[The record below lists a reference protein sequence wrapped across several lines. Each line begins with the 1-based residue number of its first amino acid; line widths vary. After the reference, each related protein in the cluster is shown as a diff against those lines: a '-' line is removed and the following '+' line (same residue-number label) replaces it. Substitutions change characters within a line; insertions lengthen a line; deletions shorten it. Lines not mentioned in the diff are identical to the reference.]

1 MCISILYQSLSA
13 KHQNA
18 ENLFQIEPNSGI
30 ITLTNAIPPSIP
42 SYVLNITAYDDGSCC
57 GGYPRLSSS
66 SFVIIMI
73 MDINN
78 NNPTF
83 PSCTYAPSVL
93 ENQPPGTRV
102 VDVSTI
108 DQRQRTVRDD
118 VLILLSHLMHS
129 KFRGRFIMCLF
140 LYICLMKVTATDPD
154 RGENGKITYSVV
166 TPNNQEQNFQVNAEN
181 GTVYTKKMFD
191 RESEAGLRGYSVTIK
206 AEDHGESQQLNTL
219 CTFWVKIKDLNDN
232 PPVFDTESYMQ
243 TVLRSTSVN
252 KRIMGVLAVDKDKE
266 INAEVQY
273 SLVDNPGEY
282 FRVDTD
288 TGGLYLQKSLS
299 TVPVRQFNNM
309 YDKCICSK
317 NDMG

>member
-1 MCISILYQSLSA
+1 MCIIILYVFFSA

-108 DQRQRTVRDD
+108 DQRKRTVRDD
-118 VLILLSHLMHS
+118 VLMLLSHLMHS
-129 KFRGRFIMCLF
+129 KL
-140 LYICLMKVTATDPD
+140 
-154 RGENGKITYSVV
+154 GEDSLCVYS
-166 TPNNQEQNFQVNAEN
+166 
-181 GTVYTKKMFD
+181 YTF
-191 RESEAGLRGYSVTIK
+191 V
-206 AEDHGESQQLNTL
+206 
-219 CTFWVKIKDLNDN
+219 
-232 PPVFDTESYMQ
+232 
-243 TVLRSTSVN
+243 
-252 KRIMGVLAVDKDKE
+252 
-266 INAEVQY
+266 
-273 SLVDNPGEY
+273 
-282 FRVDTD
+282 
-288 TGGLYLQKSLS
+288 
-299 TVPVRQFNNM
+299 
-309 YDKCICSK
+309 
-317 NDMG
+317 